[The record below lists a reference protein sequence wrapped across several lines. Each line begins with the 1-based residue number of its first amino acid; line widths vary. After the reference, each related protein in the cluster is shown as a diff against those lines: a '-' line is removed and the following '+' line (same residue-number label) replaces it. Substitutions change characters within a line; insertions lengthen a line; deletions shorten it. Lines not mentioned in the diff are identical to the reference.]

1 MPEKLPEVQTNLLSY
16 NAAVSATEKSGRW
29 QCATDL
35 LAIGAWSGLQ
45 TDVISF
51 NAAISACNAGD
62 AWKGALEV
70 LAELQTRSLDAD
82 IISFNSAI
90 SACEKSQRWQQALSL
105 LSEALQSSPLFPDS
119 TPLAKALVPQVFGL
133 SNQFQVV
140 SNGCASSS
148 RFEMHSCNLQ
158 CLHQCM
164 RLWCGLALVLV
175 ALWADDVART
185 LTLVNSACLES
196 GGK

>member
-1 MPEKLPEVQTNLLSY
+1 MNERGILSLAFCLREVQSNLLSY

-35 LAIGAWSGLQ
+35 LTIGAWSGLQ

-62 AWKGALEV
+62 AWKEALEV

-105 LSEALQSSPLFPDS
+105 LAEALQSSPLFPDFTDS
-119 TPLAKALVPQVFGL
+119 TPAKALVPPSFWIQSV
-133 SNQFQVV
+133 SDVSSFQ
-140 SNGCASSS
+140 NSSCQLAPP
-148 RFEMHSCNLQ
+148 RFEMHSCNL
-158 CLHQCM
+158 
-164 RLWCGLALVLV
+164 
-175 ALWADDVART
+175 
-185 LTLVNSACLES
+185 
-196 GGK
+196 

>member
-1 MPEKLPEVQTNLLSY
+1 MPEKLREVQSNLLSH

-35 LAIGAWSGLQ
+35 LTIGAWSGLQ

-62 AWKGALEV
+62 AWKE
-70 LAELQTRSLDAD
+70 TRSLDAD

-105 LSEALQSSPLFPDS
+105 LAEALQSSPLFPDFPDS
-119 TPLAKALVPQVFGL
+119 TPAKALVPPSFWIQSV
-133 SNQFQVV
+133 SDVSSFQ
-140 SNGCASSS
+140 NSSCQLAPP
-148 RFEMHSCNLQ
+148 RFEMHSCNL
-158 CLHQCM
+158 
-164 RLWCGLALVLV
+164 
-175 ALWADDVART
+175 
-185 LTLVNSACLES
+185 
-196 GGK
+196 